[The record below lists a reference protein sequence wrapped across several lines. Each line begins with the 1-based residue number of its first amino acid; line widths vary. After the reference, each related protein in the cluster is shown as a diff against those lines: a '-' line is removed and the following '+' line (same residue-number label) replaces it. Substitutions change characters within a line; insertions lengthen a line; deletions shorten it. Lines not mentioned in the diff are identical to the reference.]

1 MNTLADAPVVVH
13 VDAYTGPEIAKK
25 ALAAGEN
32 KAKLPFLPTFILGI
46 MAGAYIAF
54 AAVLFTLVT
63 TDSGLGFG
71 MMRLVGGLVFCLG
84 LILVVVGG
92 AELFTGNTLIIM
104 AWLSGRVGTGKLLR
118 NWVIVYL
125 GNLVGSLLV
134 VGLVFASGH
143 WGMDKN
149 AVGATAISI
158 ATVKVSH
165 TWGATF
171 ASGILCNA
179 LVCLAVWLCY
189 GARTT
194 TDKIM
199 AILFPIT
206 AFVACGF
213 EHCVANMYFIP
224 AGIFAA
230 LDERFVDALPAGAST
245 AALTWS
251 NFINKNLIPA
261 TLGNIVG
268 GALMVGA
275 VYWVAYILPEHWRE
289 AQARKEQGK

>member
-1 MNTLADAPVVVH
+1 
-13 VDAYTGPEIAKK
+13 
-25 ALAAGEN
+25 
-32 KAKLPFLPTFILGI
+32 

-230 LDERFVDALPAGAST
+230 LDERFVDALPAGANT